1 MIMNSAVRLLD
12 RAAARWPE
20 RPAVE
25 DEAQRLTYREYR
37 EISRRVG
44 SGLLQAGC
52 GGRPVVVYLP
62 KSVRMLTVF
71 MGAMYAG
78 GPYVPVDANIPLSRL
93 EKIIDSV
100 RPGAVVTDEAHA
112 EKLAGLALQ
121 GSQVSLYDRLA
132 ASAVDEAAL
141 EAAVDAVVDT
151 DPIYVMYT
159 SGSTGTPKGVT
170 IPHRG
175 ILDYAVW
182 VTETFRFDENTV
194 MANQA
199 AFYFDNSTFDI
210 YGSLQ
215 CGGRLL
221 LIPETLLLYP
231 AKLPDYL
238 RENAV
243 TSIFWV
249 PTVMIAVAN
258 SGALEG
264 AELPALKN
272 VAFCG
277 EVMPNTQLNIWR
289 RNLPGRT
296 YANLYGPTEITD
308 VCCYYI
314 VDRPFADAD
323 PLPIGRACENMRVV
337 LLTEDGR
344 EAGTGEQGEL
354 CVIGTGVAL
363 GYWNAPELTERAFV
377 PNPLRPAFGERMYR
391 TGDMAFRNEEGLLM
405 FQGRRDSQIKLR
417 GHRIELGEIET
428 AAMCVAGVENACAVF
443 DEEEQEI
450 VLFLESKEQFLPR
463 KFNLE
468 LRKYIPAYM
477 LPGRITTVAALPHT
491 ANDKIDRVALRR
503 SLKEG

>member
-1 MIMNSAVRLLD
+1 MILNSAVRLLD
-12 RAAARWPE
+12 RAAQRWPE

-37 EISRRVG
+37 EVSRRVA
-44 SGLLQAGC
+44 SGLLRAGC
-52 GGRPVVVYLP
+52 QGRPVVVYLP

-71 MGAMYAG
+71 MGTMYAG

-112 EKLAGLALQ
+112 GHLEGLELRGARVCLYGGLA
-121 GSQVSLYDRLA
+121 
-132 ASAVDEAAL
+132 SAEPEEAAL
-141 EAAVDAVVDT
+141 AAALDAVVDT

-182 VTETFRFDENTV
+182 VTETFGFDENTV

-210 YGSLQ
+210 YGSLR

-231 AKLPDYL
+231 AKLPGYL
-238 RENAV
+238 REQAV

-264 AELPALKN
+264 AELPALRT

-277 EVMPNTQLNIWR
+277 EVMPNRALNVWR
-289 RNLPGRT
+289 KNLPGRT

-337 LLTEDGR
+337 LLTEEGR
-344 EAGTGEQGEL
+344 EARTGEQGEL

-377 PNPLRPAFGERMYR
+377 PNPLRPAFPERMYR
-391 TGDMAFRNEEGLLM
+391 TGDLALRNEEGLLL
-405 FQGRRDSQIKLR
+405 FLGRRDSQIKLR

-428 AAMCVAGVENACAVF
+428 AAMCVAGVENACALF
-443 DEEEQEI
+443 DQERQEI
-450 VLFLESKEQFLPR
+450 VLFVESREQFIPR

-468 LRKYIPAYM
+468 LRRYLPVYM
-477 LPGRITTVAALPHT
+477 LPGRLVTMEALPHT
-491 ANDKIDRVALRR
+491 ANDKIDRVALRQ
-503 SLKEG
+503 SLGEG